1 MKTILGQHHTD
12 HTVSKDAPE
21 HCIIPGAFLCWPGCL
36 RWLDISSQ
44 KFDKMFI
51 DVCVTIED
59 EEAGQWTGSV
69 TLGPVTE
76 TVTQWTIVLGKDFIG
91 FKNDLQLIS

>member
-1 MKTILGQHHTD
+1 
-12 HTVSKDAPE
+12 
-21 HCIIPGAFLCWPGCL
+21 
-36 RWLDISSQ
+36 
-44 KFDKMFI
+44 MFI

-91 FKNDLQLIS
+91 SKRDLQLIS

>member
-1 MKTILGQHHTD
+1 MDNIICSIFPKVGQN
-12 HTVSKDAPE
+12 VS
-21 HCIIPGAFLCWPGCL
+21 
-36 RWLDISSQ
+36 
-44 KFDKMFI
+44 

-91 FKNDLQLIS
+91 SKRDLQLIS